1 MHPNPRRII
10 PVFLVLVIMAVVAG
24 YYFLRVQ
31 SPETPGSLSASGT
44 IEATLVSL
52 SSELGGK
59 VLEVLA
65 DNGQEV
71 RTGQVLIRLDDTL
84 YQAQLA
90 QAKSQ
95 LALAEANYELVL
107 AGTPVE
113 QRNLALENAR
123 LEILSS
129 QQALANLN
137 ETGELSAA
145 VVQLEIAQAEK
156 ALDQAGKRLDTLHSN
171 SDPADIDA
179 ARAAVVIAKDQ
190 LDKAQE
196 DFQPYEKK
204 PEDNLVRASLQTRL
218 AEAQKRYDLTV
229 TKLNN
234 LLGEASK
241 TDLNVAEANQALIE
255 AQIADAQ
262 RRYKDLQNGPDP
274 DALALAEARL
284 SAARARLQ
292 AAQADPTEEQLNLA
306 RAQIEVAK
314 TTVEVIRAQI
324 AKLILTAPLEGRVI
338 SRSIEPG
345 EVALP
350 AAPLLVLADLNHLRI
365 TIYLPEDR
373 YGQVNIEDEAI
384 VTVDSF
390 PGEEFFGRI
399 VRIAEEAEF
408 TPRNVQTA
416 EGRRTTVFA
425 IELEIENPEGKLK
438 PGMPADVEFR

>member
-1 MHPNPRRII
+1 MHPSPRRVI
-10 PVFLVLVIMAVVAG
+10 PVLVVLTLAAAAVG
-24 YYFLRVQ
+24 YYFYRIRT
-31 SPETPGSLSASGT
+31 PEVAGPLSASGT

-59 VLEVLA
+59 VLEVFA
-65 DNGQEV
+65 EKGQEV

-90 QAKSQ
+90 QAESQ

-129 QQALANLN
+129 QQALDNLN
-137 ETGELSAA
+137 ETDELSAA
-145 VVQLEIAQAEK
+145 AVQLEITQAEK

-171 SDPADIDA
+171 SDPADIDT

-190 LDKAQE
+190 LDKAHE
-196 DFQPYEKK
+196 DFQPYDKK

-229 TKLNN
+229 EKLNN
-234 LLGEASK
+234 LLGTASEI
-241 TDLNVAEANQALIE
+241 DLNVAEANQALIE

-262 RRYKDLQNGPDP
+262 RRSEDLRNGPDP

-284 SAARARLQ
+284 SVARARLQ

-306 RAQIEVAK
+306 QAQIELAE
-314 TTVEVIRAQI
+314 TTIEVIKAQI
-324 AKLILTAPLEGRVI
+324 AKLILSAPLEGRVI
-338 SRSIEPG
+338 SRSVEPG

-350 AAPLLVLADLNHLRI
+350 AAPLLVLADLNNLKI

-373 YGQVNIEDEAI
+373 YGQVNIGDEAI

-390 PGEEFFGRI
+390 PGKDFIGRI
-399 VRIAEEAEF
+399 VRISEEAEF

>member
-1 MHPNPRRII
+1 MHINPRRVIPFLII
-10 PVFLVLVIMAVVAG
+10 LTLIAVAVS
-24 YYFLRVQ
+24 YYIYSIRTPMI
-31 SPETPGSLSASGT
+31 SETLSASGT

-65 DNGQEV
+65 EKGQEIKA
-71 RTGQVLIRLDDTL
+71 GQVLIRLDDAL
-84 YQAQLA
+84 YQTQLA
-90 QAKSQ
+90 QAESQ
-95 LALAEANYELVL
+95 LSLAEANYELVL
-107 AGTPVE
+107 AGTPTE
-113 QRNLALENAR
+113 QRNLAIENAR

-129 QQALANLN
+129 QLALDNLN
-137 ETGELSAA
+137 ETDELSAA

-171 SDPADIDA
+171 SDPADVDA

-190 LDKAQE
+190 LDKANE
-196 DFQPYEKK
+196 DFKPYEKK

-229 TKLNN
+229 EKLNN
-234 LLGEASK
+234 LLGEASEI
-241 TDLNVAEANQALIE
+241 DVNVAEANQALIE

-262 RRYKDLQNGPDP
+262 RRYEELQNGPDP

-284 SAARARLQ
+284 SSARAHLQ

-306 RAQIEVAK
+306 RVQIEFAK
-314 TTVEVIRAQI
+314 TTIEVINAQI
-324 AKLILTAPLEGRVI
+324 SKLILTAPLEGRVI

-350 AAPLLVLADLNHLRI
+350 TAPLLVLADLNKLKI

-373 YGQVNIEDEAI
+373 YGQVNVGDEAI

-390 PGEEFFGRI
+390 PGEEFSARI
-399 VRIAEEAEF
+399 IRIAEEAEF